1 MPAPNT
7 QQMPAIPVPPSIWW
21 RPGSPSS
28 FATGNQE
35 TPNWRAYFFWCRQ
48 RVCGSFLSWID
59 LLHAW
64 VCTLHGLWP
73 AMSAAVWRQAAP
85 MRPGGECLASQHL
98 SNHPRS
104 NPASHR
110 DERIVG
116 ILRGV
121 PGWASRSTGARRKGG
136 SAPVCGRLAALF
148 AVFFFCPSVSSPNDK
163 RLVTHLR
170 RISGRGHGGER
181 GRKMTAR
188 PGVGRV
194 SAPAVRG
201 LHAGPGRPGGAMGI
215 GHQGLSSRCSS
226 SPRWRCVEM

>member
-1 MPAPNT
+1 MASRKPLFLRNRQPGNPQLACIFFLVQTESLRFVPQLDRPTACMGLHSAWFVAGHGSGCMETSRANEAWGGMPR
-7 QQMPAIPVPPSIWW
+7 IPTSVK
-21 RPGSPSS
+21 SPTFKS
-28 FATGNQE
+28 FKQ
-35 TPNWRAYFFWCRQ
+35 
-48 RVCGSFLSWID
+48 VI
-59 LLHAW
+59 
-64 VCTLHGLWP
+64 
-73 AMSAAVWRQAAP
+73 AMSGSLVSCGGSLAGRAAP
-85 MRPGGECLASQHL
+85 REQ
-98 SNHPRS
+98 
-104 NPASHR
+104 
-110 DERIVG
+110 
-116 ILRGV
+116 
-121 PGWASRSTGARRKGG
+121 RRKGG

-148 AVFFFCPSVSSPNDK
+148 AVFFFRPSVSSPNDK

-201 LHAGPGRPGGAMGI
+201 LRAGPGRPGGAMGI